1 MSILLF
7 YISLFLVF
15 VLPGYFLLRVILG
28 KKYFGLLSLEKF
40 LLTFVLSL
48 ASTDFL
54 MLALNYFH
62 IPLVRQNLFLALILW
77 SISWFILWHFQNK
90 KITSDQEIPKNIF
103 SNRQN
108 IIFILLFA
116 LAVFLRAIY
125 IGDGIIP
132 KSTDLGH
139 HMYWAN
145 YIVTNHTL
153 PVYDEKF
160 IIGEHLPFAAISIL
174 SKIFVVSSMPTI
186 TLFLFNIITLLAV
199 FLLTYFLAKNILPLF
214 NFLDKKTSPYNIALW
229 GLLTIGIFYPLTA
242 PQAKFVSGGVIG
254 NVIGNLLII
263 VTIYSFLKTIQ
274 NKSRQMATIFF
285 ITLFTIIY
293 THHLSTLILAYSLIS
308 ILLGF
313 IVFTL
318 LFTKFNFRKFFVYFW
333 QHFKLF
339 INWQT
344 ISILIIGAISLFILR
359 TPSYLNPKAID
370 TAVGTP
376 TKITRVGIS
385 LPGIIDRIG
394 AWRVLMAGIFSGFIL
409 LFLTRFI
416 TQKQLV
422 KKIIPPAVSLAIL
435 IAWAKIIFLMSWKP
449 AWLKIDIPSGRIIT
463 YLTYPLAIMSAFG
476 IGLLF
481 SSVRDKFNKN
491 FLAFL
496 FVFFLGIGFVSGL
509 AQDIAENFR
518 SAKDISKEVMQT
530 YLGSVYLAK
539 NSQPSEQIL
548 KDHIYLAGDTW
559 MKIFFMRGYKY
570 PLSRTYARRYEDK
583 YNKHETCTR
592 DMIAKPNSEI
602 GKKCFQET
610 GVKYIFLKPG
620 YDDDLFLRS
629 DNFQE
634 VYRSDSV
641 VIFRLTTPS
650 QR

>member
-308 ILLGF
+308 ILLAF

-318 LFTKFNFRKFFVYFW
+318 FFTKFNFKKFFAYFW
-333 QHFKLF
+333 QNLKLF

-344 ISILIIGAISLFILR
+344 ALIIVVGIISLFILR
-359 TPSYLNPKAID
+359 TPSYLNPSAID

-376 TKITRVGIS
+376 TKVTRVGIS

-409 LFLTRFI
+409 LFLTKFI
-416 TQKQLV
+416 LRKQSI
-422 KKIIPPAVSLAIL
+422 KKIIPLAVSLAIV
-435 IAWAKIIFLMSWKP
+435 IAWAKIIFMMSWKP
-449 AWLKIDIPSGRIIT
+449 AWLKVDIPSGRIIT

-476 IGLLF
+476 IGIFF
-481 SSVRDKFNKN
+481 SALKNKVNKN

-496 FVFFLGIGFVSGL
+496 VVFFLGIGFVSGL
-509 AQDIAENFR
+509 AQDIAENIR
-518 SAKDISKEVMQT
+518 SSKNISEEVMQT
-530 YLGSVYLAK
+530 YLGSDYLAK
-539 NSQPSEQIL
+539 NTRPSEQIL
-548 KDHIYLAGDTW
+548 KDHIHLSGDTW
-559 MKIFFMRGYKY
+559 MKTFFMRGYKY
-570 PLSRTYARRYEDK
+570 PLSRTYSRRYEDK

-634 VYRSDSV
+634 VYHSDSV
-641 VIFRLTTPS
+641 VIFQLATH
-650 QR
+650 

>member
-1 MSILLF
+1 MFSQLLLF

-28 KKYFGLLSLEKF
+28 EKYFNLLSLEKF

-54 MLALNYFH
+54 MILLNYFH
-62 IPLVRQNLFLALILW
+62 IALTRQNLFLTLILW
-77 SISWFILWHFQNK
+77 SISWFILWYFQNK
-90 KITSDQEIPKNIF
+90 KITIKQKTTKNIF
-103 SNRQN
+103 SNRQTLN
-108 IIFILLFA
+108 FILLFA
-116 LAVFLRAIY
+116 LAIFLRAIY
-125 IGDGIIP
+125 IGDGIVP

-160 IIGEHLPFAAISIL
+160 IIGEHLPFAAISVL

-186 TLFLFNIITLLAV
+186 TLFLFNIMTLLAV
-199 FLLTYFLAKNILPLF
+199 FLLIYSLAKNILPLF
-214 NFLDKKTSPYNIALW
+214 NFLAKKTFPYDIALW

-254 NVIGNLLII
+254 NVIGNLLI
-263 VTIYSFLKTIQ
+263 VVVIYSFLKTIQ
-274 NKSRQMATIFF
+274 SKSRQMATIFF

-313 IVFTL
+313 ILLTL
-318 LFTKFNFRKFFVYFW
+318 FFVRFNLKKFFVYFW
-333 QHFKLF
+333 QYLKLF

-344 ISILIIGAISLFILR
+344 ALIIVVGIISLFILR

-376 TKITRVGIS
+376 TKVTRVGIS

-409 LFLTRFI
+409 LFLGKFI
-416 TQKQLV
+416 IKKQSL
-422 KKIIPPAVSLAIL
+422 KKIISLAVSLAIL

-476 IGLLF
+476 IGIFF
-481 SSVRDKFNKN
+481 SALKNKVNKN

-496 FVFFLGIGFVSGL
+496 FVFFLGIGFISGL
-509 AQDIAENFR
+509 AQDIAENIR
-518 SAKDISKEVMQT
+518 SSKDISKEVMQT
-530 YLGSVYLAK
+530 YLGSNYLAQ
-539 NSQPSEQIL
+539 NSQSSEQIL
-548 KDHIYLAGDTW
+548 KDHIHLSGDTW
-559 MKIFFMRGYKY
+559 MKTFFMRGYKY
-570 PLSRTYARRYEDK
+570 PLSRTYSRRYEDK

-610 GVKYIFLKPG
+610 GVKYIFLKPS

-634 VYRSDSV
+634 IYRSDSV
-641 VIFRLTTPS
+641 VIFQLTTL
-650 QR
+650 